1 MPLNLQ
7 PFIQNRSLLFTVSS
21 DGYKFLT
28 WNLYLHLQK
37 VNPSIRLLI
46 LCLDRES
53 NDFFNRIAMIP
64 SRVYTMDG
72 PSVQHKSPTVFGSP
86 PFKRMNRM
94 KLKALQELSQ
104 HPDVET
110 LVYLDSDIAVFQDPL
125 ASLQPF
131 LLESPFWFQCDES
144 PSFTCSNPESC
155 SNACSGVIAMR
166 LTEETR
172 PLFQKLYQVE
182 EGWKEA
188 VGDQDYINDR
198 MKRFQ
203 IPSKTLPRE
212 TFPNGIFLSEN
223 RFRQGNPVLV
233 HFNYITGNDKKRMM
247 KNKECWL
254 LQDY

>member
-1 MPLNLQ
+1 
-7 PFIQNRSLLFTVSS
+7 
-21 DGYKFLT
+21 
-28 WNLYLHLQK
+28 
-37 VNPSIRLLI
+37 
-46 LCLDRES
+46 
-53 NDFFNRIAMIP
+53 
-64 SRVYTMDG
+64 
-72 PSVQHKSPTVFGSP
+72 
-86 PFKRMNRM
+86 MNRM

-104 HPDVET
+104 HPDVQT

-125 ASLQPF
+125 LALQPF

-144 PSFTCSNPESC
+144 PSFTCSSTESC
-155 SNACSGVIAMR
+155 SNSCSGVIAMR

-247 KNKECWL
+247 MKL
-254 LQDY
+254 R